1 MGTARQ
7 LLTIE
12 DWLALSDD
20 ARAELVEGQFVY
32 KALPS
37 AEHSFSLADL
47 GAVLGPFHRSRNV
60 EGELGGWCIGSI
72 APVIYPGRQNGF
84 IHDLAG
90 WRRDR
95 HRERPS
101 GPRVTARPDWVCEI
115 VSSNRN
121 DAYVLKRRVLHEHR
135 VEYYWLLDHRDK
147 LLTAMKWVEGGYL
160 NFAEATVGEMVRME
174 PFEAVEID
182 VGLLFGVEREM

>member
-12 DWLALSDD
+12 DWLALPDD
-20 ARAELVEGQFVY
+20 ARAELVEGQFIY

-37 AEHSFSLADL
+37 AEHAFSATKL
-47 GAVLGPFHRSRNV
+47 GVALDAFNRKVGGGGGP
-60 EGELGGWCIGSI
+60 GGWWIGTE
-72 APVIYPGRQNGF
+72 PHVIYPGRPNGF

-95 HRERPS
+95 HKERPTGS
-101 GPRVTARPDWVCEI
+101 RITTRPDWVCEI
-115 VSSNRN
+115 VSSNRG
-121 DAYVLKRRVLHEHR
+121 DDYVLKKRVLHEHR

-147 LLTAMKWVEGGYL
+147 LLTGMKWVEGGYL

-182 VGLLFGVEREM
+182 VGLLFGVEKET